1 MNEVANA
8 DVTGKYSKPDVVSY
22 ATCGTVVDESGRPT
36 IDFRCKKCRYLFYEP
51 QLIQTRPRFVS
62 VLFNT

>member
-36 IDFRCKKCRYLFYEP
+36 IDLRCKKCRYLFYEP
-51 QLIQTRPRFVS
+51 
-62 VLFNT
+62 N